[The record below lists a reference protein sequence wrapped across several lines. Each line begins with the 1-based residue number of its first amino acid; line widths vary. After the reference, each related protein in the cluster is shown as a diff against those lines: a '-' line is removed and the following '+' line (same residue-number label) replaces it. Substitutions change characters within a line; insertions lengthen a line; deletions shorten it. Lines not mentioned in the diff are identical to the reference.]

1 MKIKKLFIVL
11 AFLFVIPPSF
21 AEGFG
26 GGYKYYDGGFI
37 YTNATLPLSAKKRN
51 EENFVNVSNVN
62 LSSLKQGKSSKTNI
76 LGLVEVGDAGIMA
89 AAKNGGIEKIHYVE
103 TNKHKVYVPL
113 LFIPIYVDKLETTV
127 YGE

>member
-51 EENFVNVSNVN
+51 EENFFHKFFHKPTPARPRKKA
-62 LSSLKQGKSSKTNI
+62 LGSLQTSRLDSKGQAGFNR
-76 LGLVEVGDAGIMA
+76 LG
-89 AAKNGGIEKIHYVE
+89 Y
-103 TNKHKVYVPL
+103 
-113 LFIPIYVDKLETTV
+113 F
-127 YGE
+127 

>member
-51 EENFVNVSNVN
+51 EENFVNVSNTN

-76 LGLVEVGDAGIMA
+76 LGLVEVGDAGVDK
-89 AAKNGGIEKIHYVE
+89 AAKNANIKEISYIDVREQTIFIFFKKI
-103 TNKHKVYVPL
+103 T
-113 LFIPIYVDKLETTV
+113 TTV
-127 YGE
+127 YGK